1 MWGGANGSRRRG
13 SFGVICMAKMNVQA
27 RNCEVGTD
35 LREHFEEKLEHLERM
50 WPKAEEALVR
60 VSHERGRYAAEIT
73 LLSGGMTTRGEERA
87 ATLRQAFDNAL
98 EKLEGQLRRYKT
110 KVQAQQ
116 RRHDN
121 RDDVA
126 GTVGRAMR
134 AASPDLSPDGI
145 SPSASATYMST
156 QGTVMTAEA
165 AENDEREH
173 EEDGDDVVRV
183 KRFALKPMSAQEA
196 SLQMGLLGHSFFVFR
211 DAKSDQIS
219 VVYRRRDGGYGLIE
233 PVSD

>member
-1 MWGGANGSRRRG
+1 MT
-13 SFGVICMAKMNVQA
+13 KMNVQA
-27 RNCEVGTD
+27 RNCDVGTD
-35 LREHFEEKLEHLERM
+35 LRAHFEEKLGHLERM
-50 WPKAEEALVR
+50 WPRAEEALVR
-60 VSHERGRYAAEIT
+60 VSQERGRFAAEIT

-87 ATLRQAFDNAL
+87 ATLRQAFDMAL
-98 EKLEGQLRRYKT
+98 EKLEGQLRRYKK

-126 GTVGRAMR
+126 GTVGRAML
-134 AASPDLSPDGI
+134 ASSGLATDGI
-145 SPSASATYMST
+145 SQNAAFDSGNGS
-156 QGTVMTAEA
+156 VMTAED
-165 AENDEREH
+165 AENDERE
-173 EEDGDDVVRV
+173 DASDDVVRV

-196 SLQMGLLGHSFFVFR
+196 SMQMGLLGHSFFVFR